1 MNAFDPTS
9 GDLGHGDLGHGDLGH
24 GDLGHGDLDRG
35 AEDARHGAPCDG
47 TDLLLSRAVE
57 GDLEAI
63 AEIRLRSATE
73 PGLLDELLLW
83 QADELR
89 LARLTRELDLGADRV
104 EVPAV
109 PDGAS
114 PFARLGWAVAAVL
127 AVAWAGRSILP
138 ARSMAPVQVAGIAE
152 APSFASADEAFDA
165 YVAKARADGVM
176 VGDVAPP
183 VLVSSRELVD
193 GGGFEV
199 IVVRQV
205 YERRRAPEFHGVV
218 PADDTGRMRR
228 VVIRP
233 RTESIR

>member
-1 MNAFDPTS
+1 MNDHASNPSRDEAS
-9 GDLGHGDLGHGDLGH
+9 GPDALRDAAAR
-24 GDLGHGDLDRG
+24 DRH
-35 AEDARHGAPCDG
+35 DAADASACDA
-47 TDLLLSRAVE
+47 TDLLLARAVG
-57 GDLEAI
+57 GDRHAI
-63 AEIRLRSATE
+63 AEVRLRSATE

-89 LARLTRELDLGADRV
+89 LARLSRELDLVADRSEPPRATV
-104 EVPAV
+104 AN
-109 PDGAS
+109 AR
-114 PFARLGWAVAAVL
+114 FARLGWAAAAVL
-127 AVAWAGRSILP
+127 AVAWAGQSFLP
-138 ARSMAPVQVAGIAE
+138 KRGAAPVQVAGIAD

-165 YVAKARADGVM
+165 YVEKARADGVM

-183 VLVSSRELVD
+183 VLVSSRELLD

-205 YERRRAPEFHGVV
+205 YERRRAPEFYGVV
-218 PADDTGRMRR
+218 PADDTGRLRG